1 MTYIQEQQTM
11 FSSIIHKLKNLVS
24 TSLDNSYMTYQ
35 KHADRNLV
43 PFLKTVM
50 KDQPFH
56 PKHLLTL
63 ALFRVNKHKYII
75 NKRDIFNALV
85 ALEQTNKNEFLNSA
99 VGALDG
105 LFKSTRFDK
114 PVGNVIN
121 SQSLANLESGFFIN
135 PFTNQPIELS
145 ILEDDVNKCIRFST
159 KYLFVGENDTTT
171 VVVNEKDITDITE
184 LMRLSDDL
192 ADREALAKEYTI
204 YHELSHDSHFQN
216 YRLYKDAVKMKVDIP
231 MKTKRLQEIEADISS
246 ILYIIKDRKLSIND
260 AFEVINGVMNFRCGI
275 NYKTVWD
282 SSLKCLTED
291 SIHYHITQ
299 PALLVLSRMINDEGV
314 RFIHQISALEIT
326 NIAYHIADSVDDDF
340 YFHNYKALLPED
352 SNEFQRY
359 LLDTTNENLVFFYLL
374 SYYGAEVV
382 NYAGESLEFR
392 KAKFDEM
399 ANHLVKKVYSND
411 ELIVQ
416 NTLCFRTLVS
426 FQYAVNIT
434 PEKIQ
439 KLYLCDETKAISSVV
454 YDNFLERFVFKK
466 NIEIEHTRNN
476 INVTI
481 K

>member
-159 KYLFVGENDTTT
+159 KYLFVGENDTT
-171 VVVNEKDITDITE
+171 I
-184 LMRLSDDL
+184 
-192 ADREALAKEYTI
+192 
-204 YHELSHDSHFQN
+204 
-216 YRLYKDAVKMKVDIP
+216 
-231 MKTKRLQEIEADISS
+231 
-246 ILYIIKDRKLSIND
+246 
-260 AFEVINGVMNFRCGI
+260 
-275 NYKTVWD
+275 
-282 SSLKCLTED
+282 
-291 SIHYHITQ
+291 
-299 PALLVLSRMINDEGV
+299 
-314 RFIHQISALEIT
+314 
-326 NIAYHIADSVDDDF
+326 
-340 YFHNYKALLPED
+340 
-352 SNEFQRY
+352 
-359 LLDTTNENLVFFYLL
+359 
-374 SYYGAEVV
+374 
-382 NYAGESLEFR
+382 
-392 KAKFDEM
+392 
-399 ANHLVKKVYSND
+399 
-411 ELIVQ
+411 
-416 NTLCFRTLVS
+416 
-426 FQYAVNIT
+426 
-434 PEKIQ
+434 
-439 KLYLCDETKAISSVV
+439 
-454 YDNFLERFVFKK
+454 
-466 NIEIEHTRNN
+466 
-476 INVTI
+476 
-481 K
+481 